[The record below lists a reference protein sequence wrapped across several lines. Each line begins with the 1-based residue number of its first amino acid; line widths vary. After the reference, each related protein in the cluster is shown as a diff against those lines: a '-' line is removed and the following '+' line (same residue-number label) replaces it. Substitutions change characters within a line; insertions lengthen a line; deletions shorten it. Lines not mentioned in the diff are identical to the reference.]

1 MQSLLMM
8 NLAFK
13 RLVLVLAMVLAH
25 VSLSQAQQTPPT
37 VGDLVL
43 GFNDAA
49 GPTAAQNDYV
59 IDLGLSGATL
69 VAAAK
74 TNGGTFTLSL
84 DKITTTNFSSTFQTA
99 FHADASDL
107 NDVAVGVLAGTT
119 SGVFPRSL
127 YLSASATPAVPSTA
141 NFNTAA
147 NFQPAVGEYASTTAN
162 GWSTEVATA
171 PGVTTPETVSSYVA
185 NPLGTLSSGV
195 LSINLYE
202 ETETASGLHDTVG
215 AWTNEGTLTINVNT
229 KTVGFVIASSSPAP
243 SAGTVS
249 STVTNGFYPLTL
261 AFTNTASGSIT
272 QWVWNF
278 GNGNIITNTTGADVT
293 NTYAAAGDYTVSL
306 TVYGPGGSSTNIL
319 ANYIVTS
326 PVPEINTA
334 LVAGQFTLGGT
345 NCPVGV
351 QYRILTST
359 NLTLPIASWQPVV
372 TNKFLSNG
380 SFSYTNATTNA
391 TSFFQMVSP

>member
-1 MQSLLMM
+1 MI

-13 RLVLVLAMVLAH
+13 RSVLALAIGLASI
-25 VSLSQAQQTPPT
+25 SLSQAQD
-37 VGDLVL
+37 GDLFL

-49 GPTAAQNDYV
+49 GPAAAQNDYV
-59 IDLGLSGATL
+59 IDLGVSGATL
-69 VAAAK
+69 VADANAAS
-74 TNGGTFTLSL
+74 GTYTLSL
-84 DKITTTNFSSTFQTA
+84 DKITSTNFSTTFQTA
-99 FHADASDL
+99 FHSDASDL
-107 NDVAVGVLAGTT
+107 NHVAVGIIGASISGTY
-119 SGVFPRSL
+119 PRSL
-127 YLSASATPAVPSTA
+127 YLTASATPNVPSKA
-141 NFNTAA
+141 NYSDAA
-147 NFQPAVGEYASTTAN
+147 NQDPTTGEYASTTSG
-162 GWSTEVATA
+162 GWTTEIATA
-171 PGVTTPETVSSYVA
+171 PGTTTAGTVSAYVA
-185 NPLGTLSSGV
+185 NPLGQLSSGV
-195 LSINLYE
+195 ITLNLYE
-202 ETETASGLHDTVG
+202 ETETAVGLSQTVG

-229 KTVGFVIASSSPAP
+229 RTVGFVVGSSSPAP

-249 STVTNGFYPLTL
+249 STVTNGFYPLTVV
-261 AFTNTASGSIT
+261 FTNTASGSIT

-278 GNGNIITNTTGADVT
+278 GNGNIITNTTGANVT
-293 NTYAAAGDYTVSL
+293 NTYAANGDYTVSL
-306 TVYGPGGSSTNIL
+306 TVNGPGGSSTNIL

-326 PVPEINTA
+326 PVPKINTA

-359 NLTLPIASWQPVV
+359 NLTLPTASWQPVV

>member
-1 MQSLLMM
+1 MRSLLMI
-8 NLAFK
+8 NLPFK
-13 RLVLVLAMVLAH
+13 RSVLVLAIGLASI
-25 VSLSQAQQTPPT
+25 SLSQAQD
-37 VGDLVL
+37 GDLFL

-59 IDLGLSGATL
+59 IDLGLSGATF
-69 VAAAK
+69 VSAAK

-99 FHADASDL
+99 FHADASYL
-107 NDVAVGVLAGTT
+107 NDVAVGIIGASA
-119 SGVFPRSL
+119 SGVYPRSL
-127 YLSASATPAVPSTA
+127 YLSAFTTPPTA
-141 NFNTAA
+141 GSGALFNNAA
-147 NFQPAVGEYASTTAN
+147 NQNPILGEYVSTTAG
-162 GWSTEVATA
+162 GWSKEVGTA
-171 PGVTTPETVSSYVA
+171 PGTTEAQSVSIYVA
-185 NPLGTLSSGV
+185 NPEGTLSSGV
-195 LSINLYE
+195 LSFNLYE
-202 ETETASGLHDTVG
+202 AIETKSGLTTLTPG
-215 AWTNEGTLTINVNT
+215 AFTNEGTLTINVNT
-229 KTVGFVIASSSPAP
+229 KTIGFVIASSSPAP

-249 STVTNGFYPLTL
+249 STVTNGFYPLTVV
-261 AFTNTASGSIT
+261 FTNTASGSIT

-306 TVYGPGGSSTNIL
+306 TVYGPGGSSADIL

-326 PVPEINTA
+326 PVPKINTA

-391 TSFFQMVSP
+391 TSFFQLISP